1 MRMTSCTVSVC
12 GSAAQQR
19 DRLVTVD
26 VDVAVDGM
34 DQPIRQVFAAA
45 RCSSVMGTSREW
57 LVTSDLVSECEGGF
71 HLDEMCVCDGV

>member
-1 MRMTSCTVSVC
+1 VRVC

-34 DQPIRQVFAAA
+34 DQLTRQVFAAT
-45 RCSSVMGTSREW
+45 RCSSVRGTSREW
-57 LVTSDLVSECEGGF
+57 LVASDLVSECEGGC
-71 HLDEMCVCDGV
+71 HLDGMCTLFASS